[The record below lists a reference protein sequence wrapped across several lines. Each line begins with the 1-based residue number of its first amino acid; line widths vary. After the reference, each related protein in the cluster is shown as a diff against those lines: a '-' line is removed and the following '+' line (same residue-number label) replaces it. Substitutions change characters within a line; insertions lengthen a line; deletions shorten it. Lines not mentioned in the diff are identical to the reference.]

1 MILKGFFFGTLC
13 FPYLESGMNGRTNLE
28 SQETQ
33 RLLEAADKQ
42 EIKDILMRYGRGVD
56 RLDEDLIRSCYHDD
70 SFDDHGHWKGNG
82 QDFAAF
88 IVESLRERSHHTT
101 HAIANALIEIDSSD
115 PNKAK
120 SEAYSLAYLR
130 RTDETGTEWLDF
142 FSGRYI
148 DKFERRNRKWKIAH
162 RVVVH
167 DWSISSPLDTNA
179 FPLPMDSFFQGKR
192 DRTDLI
198 YQT

>member
-1 MILKGFFFGTLC
+1 MILKGFFFGAPC
-13 FPYLESGMNGRTNLE
+13 FPYLESGMSERTNLE

-42 EIKDILMRYGRGVD
+42 EIRDVLMRYGRGVD
-56 RLDEDLIRSCYHDD
+56 RLDEDLLRSCYHDD

-101 HAIANALIEIDSSD
+101 HAVANVLIEIDPLD
-115 PNKAK
+115 PHKAR

-130 RTDETGTEWLDF
+130 RNDEDGTEWLDF

-148 DKFERRNRKWKIAH
+148 DKFERRNGEWKIAH

-167 DWSISSPLDTNA
+167 DWSISNPLGATA
-179 FPLPMDSFFQGKR
+179 FPLPMDSFIQGKR
-192 DRTDLI
+192 DKTDLV
-198 YQT
+198 YQ